1 MARRFTKVFSRRTG
15 QANVDVDQEEDDKD
29 DGGGSQEDEIF
40 TVSSTENLFIDNDNV
55 C

>member
-1 MARRFTKVFSRRTG
+1 MARRFTKVFSRRSG
-15 QANVDVDQEEDDKD
+15 QANVDVDQEDDKD

-40 TVSSTENLFIDNDNV
+40 TVSSTENLFMDNDNV

>member
-1 MARRFTKVFSRRTG
+1 MARRFTRVFSRRTE
-15 QANVDVDQEEDDKD
+15 QANVDVDQEDDED

>member
-1 MARRFTKVFSRRTG
+1 MFSRRTE
-15 QANVDVDQEEDDKD
+15 QANVDVDQEDDED